1 MHILH
6 TFFSLSHYI
15 YTYTYIPEVLTK
27 RIYLTIKSNII
38 VAAARLLANY

>member
-15 YTYTYIPEVLTK
+15 YTYIPEVLTK